1 MICGLN
7 MSEILIVDDN
17 EKGLDLLEKIL
28 VKNNYLIRRA
38 MNGREALSR
47 IETKIPDLVLL
58 DIQMPEMNGFE
69 TIAKIKQNTAWRDIP
84 VIFLTSQA
92 DSAEIDQGFSLGAS
106 DYILKPARSRELLAR
121 IRTHLELASK
131 TSILKAEN
139 KKLFEQKISLLQF
152 FSDDVAE
159 AIIQGKMGEKMKGE
173 IIPVTVFF
181 LDIRNFSGIS
191 EKLKPELLADLLN
204 TLFTD
209 IMDIVFTN
217 HGSVN
222 KLIGDAVLATFGAPL
237 QTGNDAM
244 NAVKCALDVQE
255 MITLFNKAKPE
266 YLQDD
271 IRVGIGIASGDVF
284 AGNIGSYR
292 RIEYT
297 VIGDTVNTASRL
309 ESLTKTAGH
318 NIIID
323 EKTAQML
330 DQEIKS
336 CFLAE
341 TDVKGKKQKVKIYS
355 IEYTQGSGKKESE
368 AEVTFF

>member
-1 MICGLN
+1 MA
-7 MSEILIVDDN
+7 EVLIVDDN
-17 EKGLDLLEKIL
+17 EKGSDLLEKIL
-28 VKNNYLIRRA
+28 LKNNYQVRRA
-38 MNGREALSR
+38 VNGREALTS
-47 IETKIPDLVLL
+47 IENKIPDLVLL
-58 DIQMPEMNGFE
+58 DIQMPEMDGFE
-69 TIAKIKQNTAWRDIP
+69 TIKKIKQNILWRDIP
-84 VIFLTSQA
+84 VIFLTSQTETTEM
-92 DSAEIDQGFSLGAS
+92 DHGFALGAS
-106 DYILKPARSRELLAR
+106 DYILKPVKSRELLAR
-121 IRTHLELASK
+121 LRTHLDLATK
-131 TSILKAEN
+131 TALLKAEN
-139 KKLFEQKISLLQF
+139 KKLLEQKVSLLQF

-159 AIIQGKMGEKMKGE
+159 AIIQGDVGEKMKGE

-181 LDIRNFSGIS
+181 LDIRNFTGIS

-222 KLIGDAVLATFGAPL
+222 KLIGDAVMATFGAPL
-237 QTGNDAM
+237 QTDNDAM

-271 IRVGIGIASGDVF
+271 ICVGIGIASGDVF

-318 NIIID
+318 NILID
-323 EKTAQML
+323 ENTAKNLQ
-330 DQEIKS
+330 QSIQS
-336 CFLAE
+336 NFITE
-341 TDVKGKKQKVKIYS
+341 TDVKGKRKKVKIYS
-355 IEYTQGSGKKESE
+355 IQYNQSSNKNETETE
-368 AEVTFF
+368 ITFF